1 MPDVLSPQALL
12 GNILMT
18 TSHEIAARSAAD
30 EWLATLDPKVRAN
43 TEVSKI
49 VHELWITNSP
59 RQLAIVFTDA
69 VKQRVWEQIAY
80 MPAVESKREIRSYTF
95 MGWMR
100 EYIGAEPDEFIRTI
114 TGHNPSAD
122 EGSAATIA
130 TVELMAEEE
139 PDTLRELCVD
149 HRNGE
154 TNMLG
159 WDGLLKQKESTDPA
173 WSAARIALQAA
184 VKNPVGT
191 NQHNSGGAAH
201 RAAADPTLGADR
213 KPKDRKSRLVR
224 TLTNLANNPD
234 ECKKKGL
241 ETEKIQTALSRLV
254 RGLSPSCEAT
264 KREAGI
270 SVPAKPHGGLGVRG
284 EANDVAKRLIKTV
297 GAKHAKRIANAVLEM
312 LAND

>member
-1 MPDVLSPQALL
+1 MIVTPQALP
-12 GNILMT
+12 GTISMT
-18 TSHEIAARSAAD
+18 TAHEQAAKAAAN
-30 EWLATLDPKVRAN
+30 EWLQSLDPKIRVN
-43 TEVSKI
+43 TQISET

-80 MPAVESKREIRSYTF
+80 LPAVESKREIRSYTF

-100 EYIGAEPDEFIRTI
+100 DYIGAEPDEFIRTI

-159 WDGLLKQKESTDPA
+159 WDGLLKQKENTDPA
-173 WSAARIALQAA
+173 WSAARVALQEA
-184 VKNPVGT
+184 VKDKPGPKPKEITPHRGDNPTHSSNG
-191 NQHNSGGAAH
+191 H
-201 RAAADPTLGADR
+201 
-213 KPKDRKSRLVR
+213 PKDRKSRLIR
-224 TLTNLANNPD
+224 TLTNLANDPN
-234 ECKKKGL
+234 ECQKKG
-241 ETEKIQTALSRLV
+241 TTPEKVAAAKARLV
-254 RGLSPSCEAT
+254 RGLTPSVEAA
-264 KREAGI
+264 KREAGLTV
-270 SVPAKPHGGLGVRG
+270 SKKPSAGLGVRG
-284 EANDVAKRLIKTV
+284 AADDVAKRLIRMV
-297 GAKHAKRIANAVLEM
+297 GADHAKRIANAVLEA
-312 LAND
+312 LSND

>member
-1 MPDVLSPQALL
+1 MATAHEQA
-12 GNILMT
+12 GK
-18 TSHEIAARSAAD
+18 AAAD
-30 EWLATLDPKVRAN
+30 EWLNTLDPKIRAN
-43 TEVSKI
+43 TQVSEM

-69 VKQRVWEQIAY
+69 VQQRVWEQIAY
-80 MPAVESKREIRSYTF
+80 MPAVESKREVRAYTF

-114 TGHNPSAD
+114 TGHTPSAD

-173 WSAARIALQAA
+173 WSAARVALQEA
-184 VKNPVGT
+184 VKNKPGGNGS
-191 NQHNSGGAAH
+191 NQHTKSNAAQ
-201 RAAADPTLGADR
+201 RAALQDPTLGADR

-241 ETEKIQTALSRLV
+241 ENEKVKTALSRLV
-254 RGLSPSCEAT
+254 RGLSPSCEAS

-270 SVPAKPHGGLGVRG
+270 ALPTKPSAGLGVRG
-284 EANDVAKRLIKTV
+284 AADDVAKRLIRMV
-297 GAKHAKRIANAVLEM
+297 GAQHAKRIADAVLEM
-312 LAND
+312 VAND

>member
-1 MPDVLSPQALL
+1 
-12 GNILMT
+12 MT
-18 TSHEIAARSAAD
+18 TAHEQAAKAAAD
-30 EWLATLDPKVRAN
+30 EWLNTLDPKIRAN
-43 TEVSKI
+43 TQVSEM

-80 MPAVESKREIRSYTF
+80 MPAVESKREVRSYTF

-100 EYIGAEPDEFIRTI
+100 DCIGAEPDEFIRTI

-130 TVELMAEEE
+130 TVKLMAHEE

-173 WSAARIALQAA
+173 WSAARIALQKA
-184 VKNPVGT
+184 VKNER
-191 NQHNSGGAAH
+191 GGQEGNNNASKNESAH
-201 RAAADPTLGADR
+201 RAESNSDPTVGASG

-241 ETEKIQTALSRLV
+241 KNEEVKTALSRLV
-254 RGLSPSCEAT
+254 RGLSPSVEAS

-270 SVPAKPHGGLGVRG
+270 ALPKKPAGGLGVRG
-284 EANDVAKRLIKTV
+284 AANDVAKRLIRMV
-297 GAKHAKRIANAVLEM
+297 GAQHAKRIAKAVLEM
-312 LAND
+312 VADE

>member
-1 MPDVLSPQALL
+1 
-12 GNILMT
+12 MT
-18 TSHEIAARSAAD
+18 TSHEVAAKAAAD
-30 EWLATLDPKVRAN
+30 EWLQSLNPTVRIN
-43 TEVSKI
+43 TQISEMI
-49 VHELWITNSP
+49 HELWIANSP

-80 MPAVESKREIRSYTF
+80 LPAVESKRKVRSYTF

-130 TVELMAEEE
+130 TVQLMADEE

-159 WDGLLKQKESTDPA
+159 WDGLLKQKEATDPA
-173 WSAARIALQAA
+173 WSAARVALQEA
-184 VKNPVGT
+184 VRNKRGGNGS
-191 NQHNSGGAAH
+191 NQHTKSNASH
-201 RAAADPTLGADR
+201 RDAKQDPTLSESNR
-213 KPKDRKSRLVR
+213 MPKDRKSRLVR
-224 TLTNLANNPD
+224 TLINLANDPD

-241 ETEKIQTALSRLV
+241 KNEEVKAALSRLV
-254 RGLSPSCEAT
+254 RGLSPSVEAS
-264 KREAGI
+264 KREAGLAV
-270 SVPAKPHGGLGVRG
+270 SKKPSAGLGVRG
-284 EANDVAKRLIKTV
+284 AADDVAKRLIRMV
-297 GAKHAKRIANAVLEM
+297 GADHAKRIATAVLEA
-312 LAND
+312 LGND

>member
-1 MPDVLSPQALL
+1 MAK
-12 GNILMT
+12 
-18 TSHEIAARSAAD
+18 H
-30 EWLATLDPKVRAN
+30 TLDPKIRAN
-43 TEVSKI
+43 TQVSEM

-69 VKQRVWEQIAY
+69 VQQRVWEQIAY
-80 MPAVESKREIRSYTF
+80 MPAVESKREVRTYTF

-100 EYIGAEPDEFIRTI
+100 DYIGAEPDEFIRTI

-130 TVELMAEEE
+130 TVELMAHEE

-173 WSAARIALQAA
+173 WSAARVALQEA
-184 VKNPVGT
+184 VKNEPGRPKK
-191 NQHNSGGAAH
+191 NAAQC
-201 RAAADPTLGADR
+201 AALNPTHGADR

-241 ETEKIQTALSRLV
+241 ETEKVKTCLLYT
-254 RGLSPSCEAT
+254 SPSPRDSDSSRMPSSA
-264 KREAGI
+264 
-270 SVPAKPHGGLGVRG
+270 
-284 EANDVAKRLIKTV
+284 
-297 GAKHAKRIANAVLEM
+297 
-312 LAND
+312 

>member
-1 MPDVLSPQALL
+1 
-12 GNILMT
+12 MT
-18 TSHEIAARSAAD
+18 TAHEQAAKTSAD
-30 EWLATLDPKVRAN
+30 EWLKSLDPKIRIN
-43 TEVSKI
+43 TKVSEHI
-49 VHELWITNSP
+49 HELWLSNSP

-69 VKQRVWEQIAY
+69 VQQRVWEQIAY
-80 MPAVESKREIRSYTF
+80 MPAVASKREIRSYTF

-100 EYIGAEPDEFIRTI
+100 DYIGAEPDEFIRTI

-139 PDTLRELCVD
+139 PDTLRELCLD

-173 WSAARIALQAA
+173 WGEARFALQEA
-184 VKNPVGT
+184 VK
-191 NQHNSGGAAH
+191 SGNKGGRPKKEKTASHRGAVI
-201 RAAADPTLGADR
+201 DPTLADNR

-224 TLTNLANNPD
+224 TLNNLANNPD
-234 ECKKKGL
+234 ECKKKG
-241 ETEKIQTALSRLV
+241 TTPEKVEAAKARLV
-254 RGLSPSCEAT
+254 RGLTPSVEAA

-270 SVPAKPHGGLGVRG
+270 ALPAKPHGGLGVRG
-284 EANDVAKRLIKTV
+284 AANDVAKRLIKTV
-297 GAKHAKRIANAVLEM
+297 GAEHAKRIANAVLEM
-312 LAND
+312 LTND